1 MDRAQYF
8 HVPFYRRSSILEGI
22 CFLVRLYEYTK
33 IKSPDSGK
41 ITSLPRSQDVKRGQL
56 CASLQSSPK
65 INYVLITSRIY
76 IQCKSSRFFAVS
88 TVSAR
93 NAWEPNLPFV
103 LNGKKKSGLQ
113 IMTLGAEQPR
123 VLKQSRKYKQAITKN
138 SGLVYHLLA
147 LWNLLE
153 GLSPFMHHK

>member
-1 MDRAQYF
+1 MGAIRSTKIQTGPTRRSHVFETFSVGQNRSIELWTEISGNFGWMDRAQYF

-22 CFLVRLYEYTK
+22 CFLIRLYEYTK

-41 ITSLPRSQDVKRGQL
+41 ITSLPRSQDVKRDQL
-56 CASLQSSPK
+56 RASLQSSPK
-65 INYVLITSRIY
+65 INYMLITSRIY

-103 LNGKKKSGLQ
+103 S
-113 IMTLGAEQPR
+113 
-123 VLKQSRKYKQAITKN
+123 
-138 SGLVYHLLA
+138 
-147 LWNLLE
+147 
-153 GLSPFMHHK
+153 